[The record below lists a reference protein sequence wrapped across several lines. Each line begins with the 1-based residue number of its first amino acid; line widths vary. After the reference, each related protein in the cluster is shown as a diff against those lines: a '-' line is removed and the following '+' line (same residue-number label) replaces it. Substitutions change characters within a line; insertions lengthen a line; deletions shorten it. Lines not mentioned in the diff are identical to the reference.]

1 MSLHHVGPK
10 EYELGQQKV
19 MNQCY
24 QIKKYYMVTK
34 IYGDLKTGNQIL
46 SQHFLLLANQLVF
59 MKSI

>member
-46 SQHFLLLANQLVF
+46 SQHF
-59 MKSI
+59 